1 MSERRSQKH
10 TRWSGTV
17 SDFSAQ
23 GLVRDDD
30 KLKSGEGGERKGL
43 GRNDW
48 LQNPCNIHLDVR
60 EGVCRGHRNHA
71 GNESQPVRRAK
82 VTTGDS
88 STYGAQSCGL
98 PLEGSVLLTSSPWSA
113 GLGALPGSQKKL
125 EIWSFGRDL
134 SNTGGGPNKTHLW
147 ADMACSPPI
156 CKLRPAPMRT
166 LKFRNISLVR
176 GKAGTHMGLRSP
188 NAFEVAGWIDLPA
201 FP

>member
-82 VTTGDS
+82 VPTGDS
-88 STYGAQSCGL
+88 STYGTQSCGL
-98 PLEGSVLLTSSPWSA
+98 PLEGSVLLTSSPRSA

-134 SNTGGGPNKTHLW
+134 SNTGRAKQNSSVGRRGTQPTGLKT
-147 ADMACSPPI
+147 PP
-156 CKLRPAPMRT
+156 CTDENTEVQKCFT
-166 LKFRNISLVR
+166 
-176 GKAGTHMGLRSP
+176 GKGQGRDSHGASKSKC
-188 NAFEVAGWIDLPA
+188 I
-201 FP
+201 